1 MTKLI
6 YLFIFLLT
14 NSTLRFVDNQ
24 KLLDSNSNNR
34 DYFFTNQIQIM
45 KRFSDEIFLKSNKI
59 FEKFFKIKEIKEVI
73 DTSTRKN
80 TKMIQKKSFQ
90 SFITSTSHPSDINV
104 IIVPVEKKYVFKM
117 SESIYIYGIALILLA
132 ILIIIIKLI
141 MLFSKNRSIKK
152 PAKETLQIN
161 ENSDYED
168 VLFDIRYINDLKQN
182 NQNETKKLSEK
193 NLDFLN
199 LIKMDIKKK
208 IEEKMLNK
216 FQNSNVFQHHA

>member
-24 KLLDSNSNNR
+24 KLFDSNSNNR

-45 KRFSDEIFLKSNKI
+45 RRFSDEIFLKNNKI

-90 SFITSTSHPSDINV
+90 SFITSTSPPSDINV
-104 IIVPVEKKYVFKM
+104 IIVPVEKKYEFKM

-216 FQNSNVFQHHA
+216 FQNSNVFQHHV